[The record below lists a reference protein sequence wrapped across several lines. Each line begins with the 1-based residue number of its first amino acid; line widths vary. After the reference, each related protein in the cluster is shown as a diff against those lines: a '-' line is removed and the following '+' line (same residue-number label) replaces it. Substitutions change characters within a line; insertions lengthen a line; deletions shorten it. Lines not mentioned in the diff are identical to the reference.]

1 MTRLRHTV
9 RQQIEEVSDLKTI
22 RYAAAC
28 VQGNAR
34 RNNEDNLFC
43 DGFYLPENNSGME
56 EIRTG
61 QLTCSC
67 SIVAVFDGMGG
78 ETAGET
84 AAYLAART
92 LSEENNKT
100 NTLAGRLAVRL
111 HKSGTAADL
120 CYAMNEAVC
129 RYAGTNRI
137 HSMGSTVAGLLIFGK
152 QITGFNLG
160 DSRIYHLSDAGF
172 QQISQDHNER
182 SVIRRKTPLTQ
193 FLGIPKSEMHIEPHY
208 EKRRLQAGERYL
220 LCTDGV
226 TDVLED
232 SEIQEFLCN
241 TSSPADTVR
250 AMLDKIRACGYVDN
264 TTLILLET

>member
-61 QLTCSC
+61 QLTGSR
-67 SIVAVFDGMGG
+67 SMVAVFDGMGG
-78 ETAGET
+78 EAAGET

-92 LSEENNKT
+92 LSEENSKA
-100 NTLAGRLAVRL
+100 NTFSGRLALRL
-111 HKSGTAADL
+111 NSTGAAAGL
-120 CYAMNEAVC
+120 CRSMNDAVC
-129 RYAGTNRI
+129 RYASTNRI
-137 HSMGSTVAGLLIFGK
+137 RSMGSTVAGLLISGK

-160 DSRIYHLSDAGF
+160 DSRIYHMSDDGF

-193 FLGIPKSEMHIEPHY
+193 FLGIPESEMHIEPHY
-208 EKRRLQAGERYL
+208 NARPLHANERYL

-241 TSSPADTVR
+241 TSSPADTIR
-250 AMLDKIRACGYVDN
+250 AMLDKISACGYVDN